1 MVGNEETPPMKD
13 TEIVESIVN
22 AIKPWLAGYSP
33 EIQGAV
39 LADLL
44 AMFLAGHVG
53 PEAPALREEILRLHI
68 ETVRDLIPVNEK
80 ILAARIAAAKSVL

>member
-1 MVGNEETPPMKD
+1 MAKH
-13 TEIVESIVN
+13 TEFEAHMGKPVNTVEQIVK
-22 AIKPWLAGYSP
+22 AISPLLAGHSP

-53 PEAPALREEILRLHI
+53 SDADAVREEILRLHI
-68 ETVRDLIPVNEK
+68 ETVRELIPVNEEIIK
-80 ILAARIAAAKSVL
+80 VRFSS